1 MKASIIAALTLAP
14 ALLVLPPAQAKLV
27 VGDPQPVIAISA
39 DDTAVATGPSG
50 TLLEAN
56 YFNAPQPQ
64 RFGSRTSCRASL
76 SLSDRSRLAPSC
88 D

>member
-1 MKASIIAALTLAP
+1 MKASIIALLVAP
-14 ALLVLPPAQAKLV
+14 ALLALSPAQAKLV
-27 VGDPQPVIAISA
+27 VGDPQQVIAISA

-64 RFGSRTSCRASL
+64 RFGLRTSCSASL
-76 SLSDRSRLAPSC
+76 SLSERSHSLRSC

>member
-1 MKASIIAALTLAP
+1 MKASIIAAWTLVP
-14 ALLVLPPAQAKLV
+14 ALLALSPAQAKLA
-27 VGDPQPVIAISA
+27 VGDSQPVIAISA

-64 RFGSRTSCRASL
+64 RFGSRMSCPASL
-76 SLSDRSRLAPSC
+76 ILSERSRRARSC